1 MTELVVIISCVAA
14 FLIGF
19 LWGTVHTP
27 KEKIAKTVVKDNEE
41 LKRLK
46 EEYSNFLNYDGT
58 EQP

>member
-1 MTELVVIISCVAA
+1 MTTLVVIISGVAS

-27 KEKIAKTVVKDNEE
+27 KQEIIKAITEDNEE
-41 LKRLK
+41 LKKLK

-58 EQP
+58 EQS